1 MSSSEASHQERW
13 KGAMVYQCGCR
24 QADGRGTLASA
35 AHQQENMMTDL
46 SALEPAEYLMRMFDH
61 VEFSYLVVVAV
72 ELGIADLLASGPRSI
87 ADLAAD
93 TGTDVQSLY
102 RVLRALGAGGV
113 FLEDGNRHF
122 SLTPLADPLRQ
133 DAPDSIRPQALWR
146 GREAYRR
153 TWGDLLYSVRTG
165 EPAFDH
171 VYGKPFF
178 AYLAEQPALARIFN
192 DVMTSASSDEGAAIA
207 AAHDFSGYR
216 RIVDVGGGHGALLA
230 AVLDR
235 YPGPFGELLDL
246 PDVVET
252 AHGAIDRHID
262 AGRAEK
268 VAGDF
273 SQAVPPGGDA
283 YLLKWIIHDWDDE
296 AAIKILTNCRT
307 AMAPAGKVLLVE
319 VVIPEGTAGSDA
331 TGLDTTMLVFTGSRE
346 RTEGEYRDL
355 LQRAGLTLIKTS
367 PTPSQ
372 LSILEATPDG
382 PR

>member
-1 MSSSEASHQERW
+1 
-13 KGAMVYQCGCR
+13 
-24 QADGRGTLASA
+24 
-35 AHQQENMMTDL
+35 MMRDT
-46 SALEPAEYLMRMFDH
+46 SVLEPAEYLMRLFDD
-61 VEFSYLVVVAV
+61 VEFSYLVVVAA

-87 ADLAAD
+87 AHLSAA
-93 TGTDVQSLY
+93 TGADAQALY
-102 RVLRALGAGGV
+102 RVLRALASRGL
-113 FLEDGNRHF
+113 FREDGDKWF

-133 DAPDSIRPQALWR
+133 DAPHSVRPQALWS
-146 GREAYRR
+146 GSEAYRR
-153 TWGDLLYSVRTG
+153 TWGDLSYSVRTG

-178 AYLAEQPALARIFN
+178 DYLAEQPALARIFN

-235 YPGPFGELLDL
+235 YPGPLGVLFDL
-246 PDVVET
+246 AGVVET
-252 AHGAIDRHID
+252 AHGPINRHIA
-262 AGRAEK
+262 AGRAEMM
-268 VAGDF
+268 AGDF
-273 SQAVPPGGDA
+273 SEAVPHDGDA
-283 YLLKWIIHDWDDE
+283 YLLKWIVHDWDDE

-319 VVIPEGTAGSDA
+319 VVIPEGTAGSEA
-331 TGLDTTMLVFTGSRE
+331 TRLDTTMLVFTGSRE

-382 PR
+382 QR